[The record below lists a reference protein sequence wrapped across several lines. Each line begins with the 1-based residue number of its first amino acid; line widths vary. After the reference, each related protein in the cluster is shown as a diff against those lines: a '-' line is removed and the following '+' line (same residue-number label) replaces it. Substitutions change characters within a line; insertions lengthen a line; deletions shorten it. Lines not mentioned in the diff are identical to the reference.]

1 MTMQLKRPTARAPV
15 LLRVGIAAEAKLP
28 RFTLTLKHIIQK
40 RFLNS
45 KLLAASILYPS
56 VPRQGG
62 SAPHATQNLGN
73 RSGPARLMAR
83 TAAPASVAVKV
94 LMEGNQISP
103 VGIGIEQLAVAK
115 NRPLALL
122 IT

>member
-1 MTMQLKRPTARAPV
+1 MAP
-15 LLRVGIAAEAKLP
+15 
-28 RFTLTLKHIIQK
+28 IIQK

-62 SAPHATQNLGN
+62 STPHATQNLGN

-103 VGIGIEQLAVAK
+103 VGNHREKYRVEIPTELVLFAAYCLLQTAYLPADGEAPFHRFVDVAHQFVQ
-115 NRPLALL
+115 
-122 IT
+122 

>member
-1 MTMQLKRPTARAPV
+1 MLELQKAVQKMAP
-15 LLRVGIAAEAKLP
+15 
-28 RFTLTLKHIIQK
+28 IIQK

-62 SAPHATQNLGN
+62 STPHATQNLGN

>member
-1 MTMQLKRPTARAPV
+1 MAP
-15 LLRVGIAAEAKLP
+15 
-28 RFTLTLKHIIQK
+28 IIQK

-62 SAPHATQNLGN
+62 STPHATQNLGN